1 MYDITLGEHP
11 DFRIPYLQYRGTPTG
26 IDVLAVASSG
36 IRPVM
41 DIGVAGRNGGQIG
54 AGFMR
59 APIPCFEAAAEAY
72 SAAYPDEVGSAW
84 TAHSNGREGITSS

>member
-1 MYDITLGEHP
+1 VI
-11 DFRIPYLQYRGTPTG
+11 
-26 IDVLAVASSG
+26 AVASSG

-59 APIPCFEAAAEAY
+59 APLPCFKSAAAAY
-72 SAAYPDEVGSAW
+72 AKAYPDEVGSGSAG
-84 TAHSNGREGITSS
+84 ARPPEREGVTSP